1 MGRSSSTHPLEGL
14 QRILQATRNSIM
26 LRFVALFALVAV
38 ALAEPEADPQ
48 VFTYNHVAGVPVVH
62 PVVGTYATHVVKP
75 VVGATHVVKPAVPVV
90 KYVDPHHTEGMTEGG
105 VPEKTDS
112 VKIAEKQHEIAQI
125 IEKSKHK
132 FVVPYAHT
140 YAGYPFVHPYV
151 ASHVVARR
159 EADSDADPYLLYS
172 THHAGVAHT
181 GVYPH
186 SSVYPYTYTYGYP
199 YPVVHPSVMKRPVVH
214 HSVMKREADSES
226 QFYYSHYNTP
236 YAYNYGYGY
245 PYTYN
250 NLYNTYGVYGR

>member
-1 MGRSSSTHPLEGL
+1 
-14 QRILQATRNSIM
+14 M

-38 ALAEPEADPQ
+38 ASAEPEADPQ

-62 PVVGTYATHVVKP
+62 PVVGAYATHVVKP
-75 VVGATHVVKPAVPVV
+75 VVGATNVVKPVVPVVKYHVPIVKAAVPVV

-125 IEKSKHK
+125 LEKSKHK

-151 ASHVVARR
+151 ASHVVAKR

-181 GVYPH
+181 GVYPY
-186 SSVYPYTYTYGYP
+186 SSVYPYTYGYP
-199 YPVVHPSVMKRPVVH
+199 YTTAVSGYTYPVVHSSVMKHPVVH

-250 NLYNTYGVYGR
+250 SLYNTYGVYGR